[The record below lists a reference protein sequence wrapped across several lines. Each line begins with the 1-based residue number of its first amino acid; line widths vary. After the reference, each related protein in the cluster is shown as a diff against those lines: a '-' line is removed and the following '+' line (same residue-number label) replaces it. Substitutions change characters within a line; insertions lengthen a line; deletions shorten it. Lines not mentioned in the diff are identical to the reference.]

1 MVREEGVTHPF
12 DKKSDFL
19 FEQTLETHLPISV
32 GYICIYSPDYIGI
45 VLLNISSATHPSLPS
60 NSSNGKYIN
69 EKHFYV
75 AAYVPG
81 ITLRLFKKLIN

>member
-1 MVREEGVTHPF
+1 MVREEGVINPF
-12 DKKSDFL
+12 GKKSDFL
-19 FEQTLETHLPISV
+19 FEQKLETHLPISV

-45 VLLNISSATHPSLPS
+45 VLLNISSATHPRLPS

-75 AAYVPG
+75 ASYVPG
-81 ITLRLFKKLIN
+81 IALRLLKKSIN